1 MPFYMFIWGR
11 RQKSIFVKF
20 SASFILVGLIP
31 LFALS
36 FFSVQTFSGYVERYT
51 TSNLQQMVLYMGYNL
66 NSAFNQYNEVSKLM
80 YTGRYEGFIESYT
93 QNQSYNVNELEQI
106 NSIPIESFLKTVL
119 YSDPYITSVYF
130 QRALDD
136 KLYYQ
141 DKENRGITYDSLPYK
156 KWLAVMA
163 PNPSQVGIFP
173 THPENYYAGSK
184 RSVFTVGRSLIDISG
199 KVTKEPKIV
208 GTLFLDVDTAMFNQ
222 FFRELNLG
230 VKDELFLLDGEGNVY
245 FTNEGSVKSTEGYR
259 TKEDKE
265 MIVLKEAIPFLK
277 GNVIARIHRDNLF
290 EQLLSARLTVFI
302 AIILCSIVLIVMG
315 TWFSRRLAA
324 PIRNLIKQMAV
335 VESGNLDTQMVVES
349 NDEMGR
355 LSHGFNRMVERL
367 QVYIDEAYVAQIK
380 QKQIEL
386 NALKSQIRPHYL
398 YNTLEV
404 IRMNAVDKDMD
415 EVADMILALSNQLKY
430 VIDYGEDRVS
440 IRGELEHLR
449 DYFYI
454 ISVRFENKYEL
465 RCDISPEVDVE
476 WYILKLSLQPIV
488 ENAIQHG
495 LRQQGK
501 GTVGLTIEKQDNK
514 LLVTVYDDGIG
525 MSKEKVQQLTEALED
540 STTPGKNVGLK
551 NVHERMRSLYG
562 EEYGLSISSREH
574 IGTSILLSFP
584 IVENPNFISTTT
596 RTED

>member
-1 MPFYMFIWGR
+1 MFIWGR
-11 RQKSIFVKF
+11 RSKSIFVKF

-93 QNQSYNVNELEQI
+93 QNQTYNVNELEQI

-136 KLYYQ
+136 KVYYQ
-141 DKENRGITYDSLPYK
+141 DKENRGITYDALPYK
-156 KWLAVMA
+156 DWLAVMA

-173 THPENYYAGSK
+173 THPENYYTGSK

-199 KVTKEPKIV
+199 RVTKEPKIV
-208 GTLFLDVDTAMFNQ
+208 GTLFLDVDTAMFSQ

-245 FTNEGSVKSTEGYR
+245 FTNEDSVKSTEGYR

-380 QKQIEL
+380 QKQTEL

-501 GTVGLTIEKQDNK
+501 GTVGLTIEKQNNK

-525 MSKEKVQQLTEALED
+525 MSKEKVQQLTAALED

-584 IVENPNFISTTT
+584 IVDNPNFTSITT